1 MSAKFHKNGI
11 VSCTPIDGYDKVSIM
26 KNKYVQEYSNYSNG
40 LGFLLK
46 AMNTVKDFNN
56 IIGMINDSFIENAN
70 NLLNEEIEE
79 LADKGFVTTCY
90 IKRKHRINSGK
101 NLSYNGNNVL
111 GVIGNTILIQQIS
124 QNIINNLT
132 SNMSDIQIK
141 NTIATLF
148 KDVYYDVISSY
159 KIDITSNIDKTKTI
173 NKIVYLDICLY
184 GYITSIN
191 LSVGVE

>member
-1 MSAKFHKNGI
+1 MS
-11 VSCTPIDGYDKVSIM
+11 
-26 KNKYVQEYSNYSNG
+26 NK
-40 LGFLLK
+40 
-46 AMNTVKDFNN
+46 
-56 IIGMINDSFIENAN
+56 
-70 NLLNEEIEE
+70 
-79 LADKGFVTTCY
+79 
-90 IKRKHRINSGK
+90 
-101 NLSYNGNNVL
+101 
-111 GVIGNTILIQQIS
+111 
-124 QNIINNLT
+124 
-132 SNMSDIQIK
+132 QIK